1 MLHVV
6 LVEPDIPQNTGNIA
20 RSCAATNSKLHI
32 VKPLGFS
39 LDDRYLKR
47 AGLDYW
53 DSVNMEIHESF
64 DDFMDKYDSQ
74 QLFFLTT
81 KTDKLYTD
89 VDYPKEP
96 FLLFGRE
103 TKGLPEELI
112 DSKKGVAVTIPMD
125 KTNVRSLN
133 LATSAGIVMYE
144 VIRQAH
150 L

>member
-1 MLHVV
+1 MLHIV

-81 KTDKLYTD
+81 KTENLYTD

-112 DSKKGVAVTIPMD
+112 GSKKGVAVTIPMD

-144 VIRQAH
+144 VIRQLEA
-150 L
+150 